1 MLPYRTGQPL
11 GEPAPPKAA
20 FADLP
25 ARKVLTLNM
34 DVPEPWLVEPV
45 QARACMRARAPF
57 SNLCTRRAGRGR
69 APAFWPARKTGCL
82 CTSVLSSCVPA
93 QSGTCAHAR
102 LGPAPC
108 NSPRAACHLAP
119 TPRMQSWA
127 RRATAA
133 CPGMSARA
141 RGASAAQAPL
151 DLDNLHLADLGGAP
165 ALEARFELE
174 ALLLTGSCLDIGAAR
189 GDQAC
194 GRTLP
199 YSCRGRR
206 GAAR

>member
-1 MLPYRTGQPL
+1 
-11 GEPAPPKAA
+11 
-20 FADLP
+20 
-25 ARKVLTLNM
+25 
-34 DVPEPWLVEPV
+34 
-45 QARACMRARAPF
+45 
-57 SNLCTRRAGRGR
+57 
-69 APAFWPARKTGCL
+69 
-82 CTSVLSSCVPA
+82 
-93 QSGTCAHAR
+93 
-102 LGPAPC
+102 
-108 NSPRAACHLAP
+108 
-119 TPRMQSWA
+119 MQSWA

-141 RGASAAQAPL
+141 RGAGAAQAPL

-189 GDQAC
+189 GDQAR